1 VQLIGDFLIASGIGI
16 YLYEIRRIFAVYP
29 EAWFASRDGSEHS
42 SHRYSQ
48 NLSPPLTLPSMKSV
62 TQIPG
67 TAIPLPILIV
77 VNFPICRGHYS
88 HSGTNQAVDRGSA
101 RRHNLRLN
109 VELVQGILALVGDL
123 VVAVVG
129 QQHGN
134 LNWEIWKWKIDISQ

>member
-1 VQLIGDFLIASGIGI
+1 
-16 YLYEIRRIFAVYP
+16 
-29 EAWFASRDGSEHS
+29 
-42 SHRYSQ
+42 
-48 NLSPPLTLPSMKSV
+48 MKSV

-67 TAIPLPILIV
+67 TAILPPILIV
-77 VNFPICRGHYS
+77 VNFPICRRGHYS

-134 LNWEIWKWKIDISQ
+134 LNWGI